1 MEFKKT
7 MIIFTIILF
16 YSIGISQTSIDNKKI
31 IKVLSFNILHGAT
44 TEGDFD
50 LDKIAKVI
58 KDADPDLVALQEV
71 DFRTNRAK
79 KYDLATELGY
89 RTKMISLFAKAMDFD
104 DGEYGNGILSKLTFL
119 KTRNIALPYTQGNEP
134 RTAIEITTILTFGDT
149 ISFISTHLNHLE
161 SGKDRLKQAIK
172 INEIFSSNKYPTI
185 LAGDLNDIP
194 KSKTINIV
202 ENIWNSS
209 YNKENPRP
217 TFPSNKPERKIDYV
231 MFLPKE
237 KWKILETK
245 VIQDSIASD
254 HCGYL
259 VTLELLDKK

>member
-1 MEFKKT
+1 MKFKKT

-89 RTKMISLFAKAMDFD
+89 RTTLC
-104 DGEYGNGILSKLTFL
+104 L
-119 KTRNIALPYTQGNEP
+119 
-134 RTAIEITTILTFGDT
+134 
-149 ISFISTHLNHLE
+149 
-161 SGKDRLKQAIK
+161 LKQWILMTE
-172 INEIFSSNKYPTI
+172 NMVMVFYP
-185 LAGDLNDIP
+185 N
-194 KSKTINIV
+194 
-202 ENIWNSS
+202 
-209 YNKENPRP
+209 
-217 TFPSNKPERKIDYV
+217 
-231 MFLPKE
+231 
-237 KWKILETK
+237 
-245 VIQDSIASD
+245 
-254 HCGYL
+254 
-259 VTLELLDKK
+259 